1 MCFNFRFWKEKLIH
15 KLFKH
20 LYLYL
25 SLVLSFKLYHDEL
38 YHSRESHIL
47 FESCAI
53 IARGIERRRSV
64 GGRENWIPEFYEKF
78 IERRQ
83 TRRVWSRINFHLSF
97 LVPTQTYTKLGLYVP
112 PSLSKLL
119 SSLPKIPRRTLSIR
133 RIFVARRMYEYL
145 FVYLNVR
152 VE

>member
-1 MCFNFRFWKEKLIH
+1 M
-15 KLFKH
+15 
-20 LYLYL
+20 
-25 SLVLSFKLYHDEL
+25 

-152 VE
+152 VEITFCNLLLQISDWPSVERKIR